1 MRGGSEGPPGELADL
16 SLRELLEALS
26 QRTPAPGGG
35 AASAWTG
42 AVAAALVEMA
52 AAYAELPDVGQRAAA
67 LRAEL
72 LRDGEREL
80 RSYEPV
86 LEAQR
91 LPEDDP
97 GRAERLA
104 AALSAAS
111 EAPLSIARACA
122 AVAGLAADVA
132 GRSKR
137 SLAGDAIAA
146 AVLAEA
152 ACRAAVRLVEINLRE
167 SADARLEEAVRL
179 AGDAAAARERALR
192 ADFA

>member
-1 MRGGSEGPPGELADL
+1 MRGGSEGPPGELADR
-16 SLRELLEALS
+16 SLRELVAALS

-42 AVAAALVEMA
+42 AIAAAVLEMA
-52 AAYAELPDVGQRAAA
+52 AAYAEAPDVGQRSAA
-67 LRAEL
+67 LRTEL

-80 RSYEPV
+80 RSYQPV

-91 LPEDDP
+91 LSKDDP
-97 GRAERLA
+97 ARADRLA

-122 AVAGLAADVA
+122 EVAGLAAGVT

>member
-1 MRGGSEGPPGELADL
+1 V
-16 SLRELLEALS
+16 
-26 QRTPAPGGG
+26 T
-35 AASAWTG
+35 
-42 AVAAALVEMA
+42 
-52 AAYAELPDVGQRAAA
+52 
-67 LRAEL
+67 
-72 LRDGEREL
+72 
-80 RSYEPV
+80 
-86 LEAQR
+86 
-91 LPEDDP
+91 
-97 GRAERLA
+97 
-104 AALSAAS
+104 
-111 EAPLSIARACA
+111 
-122 AVAGLAADVA
+122 